1 MAKKMISLEIS
12 DELKEALRVEAFKKN
27 FTVSKLIRT
36 ILEKELNLD
45 AKKDKEV
52 KEYGNKD

>member
-12 DELKEALRVEAFKKN
+12 DELKEALRVEACKKN
-27 FTVSKLIRT
+27 CTVSKLIRT

-45 AKKDKEV
+45 TKKDKEV

>member
-12 DELKEALRVEAFKKN
+12 DELKEALRVVAFKKN

-45 AKKDKEV
+45 TKKDKEV

>member
-36 ILEKELNLD
+36 VLEKELNLD
-45 AKKDKEV
+45 TKKDKEV

>member
-45 AKKDKEV
+45 TKKDREV